1 MTTIKRTL
9 TFDEYLSYDD
19 GTDDRYEWIDGEL
32 VALPPESEL
41 NNSIVSY
48 LFLQL
53 VNIGVSFRL
62 VKLHVCE
69 VQVPV
74 LQRGDAQNRYPDLV
88 VLREEHLQMTQKR
101 LSILLD
107 MPPPRM
113 VVEVVSP
120 GRSNWERDYD
130 RKRAQYE
137 KVGIP
142 EYWIINP
149 ELRHVLVLQLAG
161 ETYIELGIF
170 QNNTEIPS
178 PTFPALHLTP
188 EQIFAVLES

>member
-1 MTTIKRTL
+1 MTTTKRTL
-9 TFDEYLSYDD
+9 TFDQYLSYDD
-19 GTDDRYEWIDGEL
+19 GTDDRYELIDGEL
-32 VALPPESEL
+32 VTLPPESEL

-53 VNIGVSFRL
+53 VNIGVPFRL

-74 LQRGDAQNRYPDLV
+74 LQGGDAQNRYPDLV
-88 VLREEHLQMTQKR
+88 VLRKEHLQMTQKR

-107 MPPPRM
+107 MPPLRM

-120 GRSNWERDYD
+120 RRSNWERDYD

-137 KVGIP
+137 KVGTP

-149 ELRHVLVLQLAG
+149 ELRHIVVLQLAG
-161 ETYIELGIF
+161 ETYIELGTF
-170 QNNTEIPS
+170 QNKTQILS
-178 PTFPALHLTP
+178 PTFPALQLTP